1 MLKLTEIVKDY
12 RAGDNIVRALDGISV
27 EFRKSEFVSVLGAS
41 GCGKTTLLN
50 IIGGLDRY
58 TSGQLNIEGQNTDT
72 FKSVDWDLYRN
83 QRIGFIFQSY
93 NLIPQISIL
102 ANVELALTLS
112 GVPAKE
118 RKARAA
124 KALEEVGLGAQ
135 LKKKPNQLSGGQM
148 QRVSIARAL
157 INNPDIILADEPTGA
172 LDSTTS
178 VNVMELLKEIAK
190 DKLVIM
196 VTHNP
201 ELAEKY
207 STRIIR
213 MSDGKITGDSMPYD
227 SSAEDEARVQAEKDS
242 VITVAE
248 GEDAAKTAES
258 EPQKDAFEEGTRKA
272 VRELRKQKKA
282 RLKKTSMSFSTA
294 VALSFQNIKSKM
306 GRNMMT
312 VGAGSIGIIC
322 VCLVLG
328 LSTGLTAYINS
339 MGEEMLAAN
348 PVMIGSITADITPLL
363 TGETNFQELFG
374 ENTYPENDVISGE
387 TNSIVDQMQTMVKTN
402 TIDEDFIAK
411 IKKDIEPIAT
421 AVSYDYGYDAML
433 LSKVSVE
440 YEGSDLDL
448 GGITGGL
455 TGEAPQDGNPF
466 SQVGGIGNV
475 SSALPL
481 QQLAGEEYFDLLAGH
496 LPENANE
503 VVLVVSGSNTV
514 SEAIMA
520 AFDLYG
526 EKVSAAEFV
535 GRQIKIVYNDEKY
548 EKVEGGKFSLRTDYD
563 VLWNTSSSEIEMLT
577 VCGVIRPQKLN
588 DAGTALASMS
598 AGLAYGDG
606 FMERVYQHEH
616 DSEVVIAQQNDR
628 THDVTVTG
636 EDDTLYTGILTYM
649 IAMAGNVTNIYDP
662 VIFSV
667 LTDFM
672 TGVYPLYDTKIAT
685 LGASKLPISID
696 VYAMNYG
703 VKEAVLAAAD
713 ANKIQYT
720 DMAGMITGMLSN
732 MVDVISVVLICFTSV
747 SLVVSSVMIGI
758 ITYISVVERTKE
770 IGILRSLGAR
780 KTDVAR
786 VFIAESLMIGLASGI
801 LGALLAYLLSVPIN
815 AIVGAVLGDMIAG
828 ASLCI
833 LQPYQALLM
842 VGVSAVLTVIAGSIP
857 SYIASKRDPVI
868 AEKRIRI
875 SERRKGKGSSRYK
888 RELPFRLSLP

>member
-12 RAGDNIVRALDGISV
+12 RAGDNIVRALDGITV

-248 GEDAAKTAES
+248 GEDAAKAAES

-402 TIDEDFIAK
+402 TINEDFIAK

-535 GRQIKIVYNDEKY
+535 DRQIKIVYNDEKY

-563 VLWNTSSSEIEMLT
+563 VLWNTSSLEIETLT

-606 FMERVYQHEH
+606 FMEQVYRHEH

-868 AEKRIRI
+868 ALR
-875 SERRKGKGSSRYK
+875 SE
-888 RELPFRLSLP
+888 

>member
-58 TSGQLNIEGQNTDT
+58 TSGQLNIDGQNTDT

-112 GVPAKE
+112 GVPAKD
-118 RKARAA
+118 RKKRAQE
-124 KALEEVGLGAQ
+124 ALEKVGLGAQ
-135 LKKKPNQLSGGQM
+135 IKKKPNQLSGGQM

-178 VNVMELLKEIAK
+178 VNVMELLKEIAQ
-190 DKLVIM
+190 DRLVIM

-201 ELAEKY
+201 ELAEQY

-213 MSDGKITGDSMPYD
+213 MSDGKITGDTMPYD
-227 SSAEDEARVQAEKDS
+227 SSAEDEALAKSFNAEQS
-242 VITVAE
+242 
-248 GEDAAKTAES
+248 S
-258 EPQKDAFEEGTRKA
+258 EPEGDAFEEGTRKA
-272 VRELRKQKKA
+272 VKQLRKQKKA
-282 RLKKTSMSFSTA
+282 RLKKTSMNFFTA
-294 VALSFQNIKSKM
+294 VALSFQNIKSKI
-306 GRNMMT
+306 GRNLMT

-328 LSTGLTAYINS
+328 LSTGLTGYINS

-374 ENTYPENDVISGE
+374 ENTYPDDDIISGE
-387 TNSIVDQMQTMVKTN
+387 TNSIVQQMQTMVKTN
-402 TIDEDFIAK
+402 DIDEEFIAK
-411 IKKDIEPIAT
+411 IKSDIEPIAT
-421 AVSYDYGYDAML
+421 AVSYDYGYDALL
-433 LSKVSVE
+433 LSKVSTE

-448 GGITGGL
+448 GSITGGMGGN
-455 TGEAPQDGNPF
+455 TSQDGNPF
-466 SQVGGIGNV
+466 SQVNGIGNV

-481 QQLAGEEYFDLLAGH
+481 QQLAGEKYFDILAGR
-496 LPENANE
+496 LPQNANE

-520 AFDLYG
+520 AFDLY
-526 EKVSAAEFV
+526 EQEISASEFLGKQV
-535 GRQIKIVYNDEKY
+535 KLVFNDAKY
-548 EKVEGGKFSLRTDYD
+548 VTVEEGKYSQRTDYD
-563 VLWNTSSSEIEMLT
+563 VLWNTSSSEIETLT

-588 DAGTALASMS
+588 DAGTALASMT

-606 FMERVYQHEH
+606 FMDNIYEHEH
-616 DSEVVIAQQNDR
+616 DSAVVLAQQADR
-628 THDVTVTG
+628 THDVTVTDG
-636 EDDTLYTGILTYM
+636 DDTLYTSIITYM
-649 IAMAGNVTNIYDP
+649 ISMAGNVTNIYDP
-662 VIFSV
+662 IIFSV

-685 LGASKLPISID
+685 LGASKLPINID
-696 VYAMNYG
+696 VYALNYG
-703 VKEAVLAAAD
+703 VKDAVITAAD
-713 ANKIQYT
+713 AAGIKYT

-801 LGALLAYLLSVPIN
+801 LGALLAYLIAIPIN
-815 AIVGAVLGDMIAG
+815 AIVGAVLGDMLAG
-828 ASLCI
+828 ATLCI
-833 LQPYQALLM
+833 LQPLHALLM
-842 VGVSAVLTVIAGSIP
+842 VGVSALLTVIAGSIP

-868 AEKRIRI
+868 ALR
-875 SERRKGKGSSRYK
+875 SE
-888 RELPFRLSLP
+888 

>member
-58 TSGQLNIEGQNTDT
+58 TSGQLSIDGQNTDT

-112 GVPAKE
+112 GVPAKD
-118 RKARAA
+118 RKKRAQE
-124 KALEEVGLGAQ
+124 ALEKVGLGAQ
-135 LKKKPNQLSGGQM
+135 IKKKPNQLSGGQM

-178 VNVMELLKEIAK
+178 VNVMELLKEIAQ
-190 DKLVIM
+190 DRLVIM

-201 ELAEKY
+201 ELAEQY

-213 MSDGKITGDSMPYD
+213 MSDGKITGDTMPYD
-227 SSAEDEARVQAEKDS
+227 SSAEDEALAKSFNAEQA
-242 VITVAE
+242 
-248 GEDAAKTAES
+248 S
-258 EPQKDAFEEGTRKA
+258 EPEGDAFEEGTRKA
-272 VRELRKQKKA
+272 VRQLRKQKKA
-282 RLKKTSMSFSTA
+282 RLKKTSMNFFTA
-294 VALSFQNIKSKM
+294 VALSFQNIKSKI
-306 GRNMMT
+306 GRNLMT

-328 LSTGLTAYINS
+328 LSTGLTGYINS

-374 ENTYPENDVISGE
+374 ENTYPDDDIISGE
-387 TNSIVDQMQTMVKTN
+387 TNSIVQQMQTMVKTN
-402 TIDEDFIAK
+402 DIDEEFIAK
-411 IKKDIEPIAT
+411 IKRDIEPIAT
-421 AVSYDYGYDAML
+421 AVSYDYGYDALL
-433 LSKVSVE
+433 LSKVSTE

-448 GGITGGL
+448 GSITGGMGGN
-455 TGEAPQDGNPF
+455 TSQDGNPF
-466 SQVGGIGNV
+466 SQVNGIGNV

-481 QQLAGEEYFDLLAGH
+481 QQLAGEKYFDVLAGR
-496 LPENANE
+496 LPQSANE

-520 AFDLYG
+520 AFDLY
-526 EKVSAAEFV
+526 EQEISASEFLGKQV
-535 GRQIKIVYNDEKY
+535 KLVFNDAKY
-548 EKVEGGKFSLRTDYD
+548 VPVEEGKYSQRTDYD
-563 VLWNTSSSEIEMLT
+563 VLWNTSSSEIETLT

-588 DAGTALASMS
+588 DAGTALASMT

-606 FMERVYQHEH
+606 FMDNIYEHEH
-616 DSEVVIAQQNDR
+616 DSAVVLAQQADR
-628 THDVTVTG
+628 THDVTVTDG
-636 EDDTLYTGILTYM
+636 DDTLYTSIITYM
-649 IAMAGNVTNIYDP
+649 ISMAGNVTNIYDP
-662 VIFSV
+662 IIFSV

-685 LGASKLPISID
+685 LGASKLPITID
-696 VYAMNYG
+696 VYALNYG
-703 VKEAVLAAAD
+703 VKDAVITAAD
-713 ANKIQYT
+713 AAGIKYT

-801 LGALLAYLLSVPIN
+801 LGALLAYLIAIPIN
-815 AIVGAVLGDMIAG
+815 AIVGAVLGDMLAG
-828 ASLCI
+828 ATLCI
-833 LQPYQALLM
+833 LQPLHALLM
-842 VGVSAVLTVIAGSIP
+842 VGVSALLTVIAGSIP

-868 AEKRIRI
+868 ALR
-875 SERRKGKGSSRYK
+875 SE
-888 RELPFRLSLP
+888 

>member
-213 MSDGKITGDSMPYD
+213 MSDGKITGDSKPYD
-227 SSAEDEARVQAEKDS
+227 SSAEDEARVQAEKDF
-242 VITVAE
+242 VITAAE
-248 GEDAAKTAES
+248 GEDAAKAAES

-402 TIDEDFIAK
+402 TIDEEFIAK

-526 EKVSAAEFV
+526 EKVSAAEIV

-548 EKVEGGKFSLRTDYD
+548 EKVEGGKFSLRTDYYD
-563 VLWNTSSSEIEMLT
+563 LWNTSSSEIEMLT

-868 AEKRIRI
+868 ALR
-875 SERRKGKGSSRYK
+875 SE
-888 RELPFRLSLP
+888 

>member
-227 SSAEDEARVQAEKDS
+227 SSAEDEARVQAEKDF

-248 GEDAAKTAES
+248 GEDAAKAAES

-282 RLKKTSMSFSTA
+282 RLKKTSMNFSTA

-374 ENTYPENDVISGE
+374 ENTYPDDDVISGE

-402 TIDEDFIAK
+402 TINEDFIAK

-496 LPENANE
+496 LPANANE

-535 GRQIKIVYNDEKY
+535 DRQIKIVYNDEKY

-563 VLWNTSSSEIEMLT
+563 VLWNTSSSEIETLT

-606 FMERVYQHEH
+606 FMEQVYRHEH
-616 DSEVVIAQQNDR
+616 DSKVVIAQQNDR

-636 EDDTLYTGILTYM
+636 EDDTLYTSILTYM

-868 AEKRIRI
+868 ALR
-875 SERRKGKGSSRYK
+875 SE
-888 RELPFRLSLP
+888 

>member
-58 TSGQLNIEGQNTDT
+58 TSGQLNIDGQNTDT

-112 GVPAKE
+112 GVPAKD
-118 RKARAA
+118 RKKRAQE
-124 KALEEVGLGAQ
+124 ALEKVGLGAQ
-135 LKKKPNQLSGGQM
+135 IKKKPNQLSGGQM

-178 VNVMELLKEIAK
+178 VNVMELLKEIAQ
-190 DKLVIM
+190 DRLVIM

-201 ELAEKY
+201 ELAEQY

-213 MSDGKITGDSMPYD
+213 MSDGKITGDTMPYD
-227 SSAEDEARVQAEKDS
+227 SSAEDEALAKSFNAEQA
-242 VITVAE
+242 
-248 GEDAAKTAES
+248 S
-258 EPQKDAFEEGTRKA
+258 EPEGDAFEEGTRKA
-272 VRELRKQKKA
+272 VKQLRKQKKA
-282 RLKKTSMSFSTA
+282 RLKKTSMNFFTA
-294 VALSFQNIKSKM
+294 VALSFQNIKSKI
-306 GRNMMT
+306 GRNLMT

-328 LSTGLTAYINS
+328 LSTGLTGYINS

-374 ENTYPENDVISGE
+374 KNTYPDDDIISGE
-387 TNSIVDQMQTMVKTN
+387 TNSIVQQMQTMVKTN
-402 TIDEDFIAK
+402 DIDEEFIAK
-411 IKKDIEPIAT
+411 IKSDIEPIAT
-421 AVSYDYGYDAML
+421 AVSYDYGYDALL
-433 LSKVSVE
+433 LSKVSTE

-448 GGITGGL
+448 GSITGGMGGN
-455 TGEAPQDGNPF
+455 TSQDGNPF
-466 SQVGGIGNV
+466 SQVNGIGNV

-481 QQLAGEEYFDLLAGH
+481 QQLAGEKYFDLLAGR
-496 LPENANE
+496 LPQNANE

-520 AFDLYG
+520 AFDLY
-526 EKVSAAEFV
+526 EQEISASEFLGKQV
-535 GRQIKIVYNDEKY
+535 KLVFNDAKY
-548 EKVEGGKFSLRTDYD
+548 VPVEEGKYSQRTDYD
-563 VLWNTSSSEIEMLT
+563 VLWNTSSSEIETLT

-588 DAGTALASMS
+588 DAGTALASMT

-606 FMERVYQHEH
+606 FMDNIYEHEH
-616 DSEVVIAQQNDR
+616 DSAVVLAQQADR
-628 THDVTVTG
+628 THDVTVTDG
-636 EDDTLYTGILTYM
+636 DDTLYTSIITYM
-649 IAMAGNVTNIYDP
+649 VSMAGNVTNIYDP
-662 VIFSV
+662 IIFSV

-685 LGASKLPISID
+685 LGASKLPITID
-696 VYAMNYG
+696 VYALNYG
-703 VKEAVLAAAD
+703 VKDAVITAAD
-713 ANKIQYT
+713 AAGIKYT

-801 LGALLAYLLSVPIN
+801 LGALLAYLIAIPIN
-815 AIVGAVLGDMIAG
+815 AIVGAVLGDMLAG
-828 ASLCI
+828 ATLCI
-833 LQPYQALLM
+833 LQPLHALLM
-842 VGVSAVLTVIAGSIP
+842 VGVSALLTVIAGSIP

-868 AEKRIRI
+868 ALR
-875 SERRKGKGSSRYK
+875 SE
-888 RELPFRLSLP
+888 

>member
-58 TSGQLNIEGQNTDT
+58 TSGQLNIDGQNTDT

-112 GVPAKE
+112 GVPAKD
-118 RKARAA
+118 RKKRAQE
-124 KALEEVGLGAQ
+124 ALEKVGLGAQ
-135 LKKKPNQLSGGQM
+135 IKKKPNQLSGGQM

-178 VNVMELLKEIAK
+178 VNVMELLKEIAQ
-190 DKLVIM
+190 DRLVIM

-201 ELAEKY
+201 ELAEQY

-213 MSDGKITGDSMPYD
+213 MSDGKITGDTMPYD
-227 SSAEDEARVQAEKDS
+227 SSAEDEALAKSFNAEQA
-242 VITVAE
+242 
-248 GEDAAKTAES
+248 S
-258 EPQKDAFEEGTRKA
+258 EPEGDAFEEGTRKA
-272 VRELRKQKKA
+272 VKQLRKQKKA
-282 RLKKTSMSFSTA
+282 RLKKTSMNFFTA
-294 VALSFQNIKSKM
+294 VALSFQNIKSKI
-306 GRNMMT
+306 GRNLMT

-328 LSTGLTAYINS
+328 LSTGLTGYINS

-374 ENTYPENDVISGE
+374 ENTYPDDDIISGE
-387 TNSIVDQMQTMVKTN
+387 TNSIVQQMQTMVKTN
-402 TIDEDFIAK
+402 DIDEEFIAK
-411 IKKDIEPIAT
+411 IKSDIEPIAT
-421 AVSYDYGYDAML
+421 AVSYDYGYDALL
-433 LSKVSVE
+433 LSKVSTE

-448 GGITGGL
+448 GSITGGMGGN
-455 TGEAPQDGNPF
+455 TSQDGNPF
-466 SQVGGIGNV
+466 SQVNGIGNV
-475 SSALPL
+475 SSAITL
-481 QQLAGEEYFDLLAGH
+481 QQLAGEKYFDVLAGR
-496 LPENANE
+496 LPQSANE

-520 AFDLYG
+520 AFDLY
-526 EKVSAAEFV
+526 EQEISASEFV
-535 GRQIKIVYNDEKY
+535 GKQVKLVYNDAKY
-548 EKVEGGKFSLRTDYD
+548 VPVEEGKYSQRTDYD
-563 VLWNTSSSEIEMLT
+563 VLWNTSSSEIETLT

-588 DAGTALASMS
+588 DAGTALASMT

-606 FMERVYQHEH
+606 FMDNIYEHEH
-616 DSEVVIAQQNDR
+616 DSAVVQAQQADR
-628 THDVTVTG
+628 THDVTVTDG
-636 EDDTLYTGILTYM
+636 DDTLYTSIITYM
-649 IAMAGNVTNIYDP
+649 ISMAGNVTNIYDP
-662 VIFSV
+662 IIFSV

-685 LGASKLPISID
+685 LGASKLPINID
-696 VYAMNYG
+696 VYALNYG
-703 VKEAVLAAAD
+703 VKDAVITAAD
-713 ANKIQYT
+713 AAGIKYT

-801 LGALLAYLLSVPIN
+801 LGALLAYLIAIPIN
-815 AIVGAVLGDMIAG
+815 AIVGAVLGDMLAG
-828 ASLCI
+828 ATLCI
-833 LQPYQALLM
+833 LQPLHALLM
-842 VGVSAVLTVIAGSIP
+842 VGVSALLTVIAGSIP

-868 AEKRIRI
+868 ALR
-875 SERRKGKGSSRYK
+875 SE
-888 RELPFRLSLP
+888 

>member
-58 TSGQLNIEGQNTDT
+58 TSGQLNIDGQNTDT

-112 GVPAKE
+112 GVPAKD
-118 RKARAA
+118 RKKRAQE
-124 KALEEVGLGAQ
+124 ALEKVGLGAQ
-135 LKKKPNQLSGGQM
+135 IKKKPNQLSGGQM

-178 VNVMELLKEIAK
+178 VNVMELLKEIAQ
-190 DKLVIM
+190 DRLVIM

-201 ELAEKY
+201 ELAEQY

-213 MSDGKITGDSMPYD
+213 MSDGKITGDTMPYD
-227 SSAEDEARVQAEKDS
+227 SSAEDEALAKSFNAEQA
-242 VITVAE
+242 
-248 GEDAAKTAES
+248 S
-258 EPQKDAFEEGTRKA
+258 EPEGDAFEEGTRKA
-272 VRELRKQKKA
+272 VKQLRKQKKA
-282 RLKKTSMSFSTA
+282 RLKKTSMNFFTA
-294 VALSFQNIKSKM
+294 VALSFQNIKSKI
-306 GRNMMT
+306 GRNLMT

-328 LSTGLTAYINS
+328 LSTGLTGYINS

-374 ENTYPENDVISGE
+374 ENTYPDDDIISGE
-387 TNSIVDQMQTMVKTN
+387 TNSIVQQMQTMVKTN
-402 TIDEDFIAK
+402 DIDEEFIAK
-411 IKKDIEPIAT
+411 IKSDIEPIAT
-421 AVSYDYGYDAML
+421 AVSYDYGYDALL
-433 LSKVSVE
+433 LSKVSTE

-448 GGITGGL
+448 GSITGGMGGN
-455 TGEAPQDGNPF
+455 TSQDGNPF
-466 SQVGGIGNV
+466 SQVNGIGNV

-481 QQLAGEEYFDLLAGH
+481 QQLAGEKYFDILAGR
-496 LPENANE
+496 LPQNANE

-520 AFDLYG
+520 AFDLY
-526 EKVSAAEFV
+526 EQEISASEFV
-535 GRQIKIVYNDEKY
+535 GKQVKLVYNDAKY
-548 EKVEGGKFSLRTDYD
+548 VPVEEGKYSQRTDYD
-563 VLWNTSSSEIEMLT
+563 VLWNTSSSEIETLT

-588 DAGTALASMS
+588 DAGTALASMT

-606 FMERVYQHEH
+606 FMDNIYEHEH
-616 DSEVVIAQQNDR
+616 DSAVVQAQQADR
-628 THDVTVTG
+628 THDVTVTDG
-636 EDDTLYTGILTYM
+636 DDTLYTSIITYM
-649 IAMAGNVTNIYDP
+649 ISMAGNVTNIYDP
-662 VIFSV
+662 IIFSV

-685 LGASKLPISID
+685 LGASKLPINID
-696 VYAMNYG
+696 VYALNYG
-703 VKEAVLAAAD
+703 VKDAVITAAD
-713 ANKIQYT
+713 AAGIKYT

-801 LGALLAYLLSVPIN
+801 LGALLAYLIAIPIN
-815 AIVGAVLGDMIAG
+815 AIVGAVLGDMLAG
-828 ASLCI
+828 ATLCI
-833 LQPYQALLM
+833 LQPLHALLM
-842 VGVSAVLTVIAGSIP
+842 VGVSALLTVIAGSIP

-868 AEKRIRI
+868 ALR
-875 SERRKGKGSSRYK
+875 SE
-888 RELPFRLSLP
+888 

>member
-58 TSGQLNIEGQNTDT
+58 TSGQLSIDGQNTDT

-112 GVPAKE
+112 GVPAKD
-118 RKARAA
+118 RKKRAQE
-124 KALEEVGLGAQ
+124 ALEKVGLGAQ
-135 LKKKPNQLSGGQM
+135 IKKKPNQLSGGQM

-190 DKLVIM
+190 DRLVIM

-201 ELAEKY
+201 ELAEQY

-213 MSDGKITGDSMPYD
+213 MSDGKITGDTMPYD
-227 SSAEDEARVQAEKDS
+227 SSAEDEALAKSFNAEQA
-242 VITVAE
+242 
-248 GEDAAKTAES
+248 S
-258 EPQKDAFEEGTRKA
+258 EPEGDAFEEGTRKA
-272 VRELRKQKKA
+272 VKQLRKQKKA
-282 RLKKTSMSFSTA
+282 RLKKTSMNFFTA
-294 VALSFQNIKSKM
+294 IALSFQNIKSKI
-306 GRNMMT
+306 GRNLMT

-328 LSTGLTAYINS
+328 LSTGLTGYINS

-374 ENTYPENDVISGE
+374 KNTYPDDDIISGE
-387 TNSIVDQMQTMVKTN
+387 TNSIVQQMQTMVKTN
-402 TIDEDFIAK
+402 DIDEEFIAK
-411 IKKDIEPIAT
+411 IKRDIEPIAT
-421 AVSYDYGYDAML
+421 AVSYDYGYDALL
-433 LSKVSVE
+433 LSKVSTE

-448 GGITGGL
+448 GSITGG
-455 TGEAPQDGNPF
+455 TGGSASQDGNPF
-466 SQVGGIGNV
+466 SQVNGIGNV
-475 SSALPL
+475 SSALTL
-481 QQLAGEEYFDLLAGH
+481 QQLAGEKYFDVLAGR
-496 LPENANE
+496 LPQSANE

-520 AFDLYG
+520 AFDLY
-526 EKVSAAEFV
+526 EQEISASEFV
-535 GRQIKIVYNDEKY
+535 GKQVKLVYNDAKY
-548 EKVEGGKFSLRTDYD
+548 VPVEEGKYSQRTDYD
-563 VLWNTSSSEIEMLT
+563 VLWNTSSPEIETLT

-588 DAGTALASMS
+588 DAGTALASMT
-598 AGLAYGDG
+598 AGLAYGNG
-606 FMERVYQHEH
+606 FMDNIYEHEH
-616 DSEVVIAQQNDR
+616 DSAVVLAQQADR
-628 THDVTVTG
+628 THDVTVTDG
-636 EDDTLYTGILTYM
+636 DDTLYTSIITYM
-649 IAMAGNVTNIYDP
+649 ISMAGNVTNIYDP
-662 VIFSV
+662 IIFSV

-685 LGASKLPISID
+685 LGASKLPINID
-696 VYAMNYG
+696 VYALNYG
-703 VKEAVLAAAD
+703 VKDAVITAAD
-713 ANKIQYT
+713 AAGIKYT

-801 LGALLAYLLSVPIN
+801 LGALLAYLIAIPIN
-815 AIVGAVLGDMIAG
+815 AIVGAVLGDMLAG
-828 ASLCI
+828 ATLCI
-833 LQPYQALLM
+833 LQPLHALLM
-842 VGVSAVLTVIAGSIP
+842 VGVSALLTVIAGSIP

-868 AEKRIRI
+868 ALR
-875 SERRKGKGSSRYK
+875 SE
-888 RELPFRLSLP
+888 

>member
-58 TSGQLNIEGQNTDT
+58 TSGQLNIDGQNTDT

-112 GVPAKE
+112 GVPAKD
-118 RKARAA
+118 RKKRAQE
-124 KALEEVGLGAQ
+124 ALEKVGLGAQ
-135 LKKKPNQLSGGQM
+135 IKKKPNQLSGGQM

-178 VNVMELLKEIAK
+178 VNVMELLKEIAQ
-190 DKLVIM
+190 DRLVIM

-201 ELAEKY
+201 ELAEQY

-213 MSDGKITGDSMPYD
+213 MSDGKITGDTMPYD
-227 SSAEDEARVQAEKDS
+227 SSAEDEALAKSFNAEQA
-242 VITVAE
+242 
-248 GEDAAKTAES
+248 S
-258 EPQKDAFEEGTRKA
+258 EPEGDAFEEGTRKA
-272 VRELRKQKKA
+272 VKQLRKQKKA
-282 RLKKTSMSFSTA
+282 RLKKTSMNFFTA
-294 VALSFQNIKSKM
+294 VALSFQNIKSKI
-306 GRNMMT
+306 GRNLMT

-328 LSTGLTAYINS
+328 LSTGLTGYINS

-374 ENTYPENDVISGE
+374 ENTYPDDDIISGE
-387 TNSIVDQMQTMVKTN
+387 TNSIVQQMQTMVKTN
-402 TIDEDFIAK
+402 DIDEEFIAK
-411 IKKDIEPIAT
+411 IKSDIEPIAT
-421 AVSYDYGYDAML
+421 AVSYDYGYDALL
-433 LSKVSVE
+433 LSKVSTE

-448 GGITGGL
+448 GSITGGMGGN
-455 TGEAPQDGNPF
+455 TSQDGNPF
-466 SQVGGIGNV
+466 SQVNGIGNV

-481 QQLAGEEYFDLLAGH
+481 QQLAGEKYFDILAGR
-496 LPENANE
+496 LPQNANE

-520 AFDLYG
+520 AFDLY
-526 EKVSAAEFV
+526 EQEISASEFV
-535 GRQIKIVYNDEKY
+535 GKQVKLVYNDAKY
-548 EKVEGGKFSLRTDYD
+548 VPVEEGKYSQRTDYD
-563 VLWNTSSSEIEMLT
+563 VLWNTSSSEIETLT

-588 DAGTALASMS
+588 DAGTALASMT

-606 FMERVYQHEH
+606 FMDNIYEHEH
-616 DSEVVIAQQNDR
+616 DSAVVLAQQADR
-628 THDVTVTG
+628 THDVTVTDG
-636 EDDTLYTGILTYM
+636 DDTLYTSIITYM
-649 IAMAGNVTNIYDP
+649 ISMAGNVTNIYDP
-662 VIFSV
+662 IIFSV

-685 LGASKLPISID
+685 LGASKLPINID
-696 VYAMNYG
+696 VYALNYG
-703 VKEAVLAAAD
+703 VKDAVITAAD
-713 ANKIQYT
+713 AAGIKYT

-801 LGALLAYLLSVPIN
+801 LGALLAYLIAIPIN
-815 AIVGAVLGDMIAG
+815 AIVGAVLGDMLAG
-828 ASLCI
+828 ATLCI
-833 LQPYQALLM
+833 LQPLHALLM
-842 VGVSAVLTVIAGSIP
+842 VGVSALLTVIAGSIP

-868 AEKRIRI
+868 ALR
-875 SERRKGKGSSRYK
+875 SE
-888 RELPFRLSLP
+888 

>member
-58 TSGQLNIEGQNTDT
+58 TSGQLSIDGQNTDT

-112 GVPAKE
+112 GVPAKD
-118 RKARAA
+118 RKKRAQE
-124 KALEEVGLGAQ
+124 ALEKVGLGAQ
-135 LKKKPNQLSGGQM
+135 IKKKPNQLSGGQM

-178 VNVMELLKEIAK
+178 VNVMELLKEIAQ
-190 DKLVIM
+190 DRLVIM

-201 ELAEKY
+201 ELAEQY

-213 MSDGKITGDSMPYD
+213 MSDGKITGDTMPYD
-227 SSAEDEARVQAEKDS
+227 SSAEDEALAKSFNAEQS
-242 VITVAE
+242 
-248 GEDAAKTAES
+248 S
-258 EPQKDAFEEGTRKA
+258 EPEGDAFEEGTRKA
-272 VRELRKQKKA
+272 VKQLRKQKKA
-282 RLKKTSMSFSTA
+282 RLKKTSMNFFTA
-294 VALSFQNIKSKM
+294 VALSFQNIKSKI
-306 GRNMMT
+306 GRNLMT

-328 LSTGLTAYINS
+328 LSTGLTGYINS

-374 ENTYPENDVISGE
+374 KNTYPDDDIISGE
-387 TNSIVDQMQTMVKTN
+387 TNSIVQQMQTMVKTN
-402 TIDEDFIAK
+402 DIDEEFIAK
-411 IKKDIEPIAT
+411 IKSDIEPIAT
-421 AVSYDYGYDAML
+421 AVSYDYGYDALL
-433 LSKVSVE
+433 LSKVSTE

-448 GGITGGL
+448 GSITGGMGGN
-455 TGEAPQDGNPF
+455 TSQDGNPF
-466 SQVGGIGNV
+466 SQVNGIGNV

-481 QQLAGEEYFDLLAGH
+481 QQLAGEKYFDILAGR
-496 LPENANE
+496 LPQNANE

-520 AFDLYG
+520 AFDLY
-526 EKVSAAEFV
+526 EQEISASEFLGKQV
-535 GRQIKIVYNDEKY
+535 KLVFNDAKY
-548 EKVEGGKFSLRTDYD
+548 VPVEEGKYSQRTDYD
-563 VLWNTSSSEIEMLT
+563 VLWNTSSSEIETLT

-588 DAGTALASMS
+588 DAGTALASMT

-606 FMERVYQHEH
+606 FMDNIYEHEH
-616 DSEVVIAQQNDR
+616 DSAVVLAQQADR
-628 THDVTVTG
+628 THDVTVTDG
-636 EDDTLYTGILTYM
+636 DDTLYTSILTYM
-649 IAMAGNVTNIYDP
+649 ISMAGNVTNIYDP
-662 VIFSV
+662 IIFSV

-685 LGASKLPISID
+685 LGASKLPIAID
-696 VYAMNYG
+696 VYALNYG
-703 VKEAVLAAAD
+703 VKDAVITAAD
-713 ANKIQYT
+713 AAGIKYT

-801 LGALLAYLLSVPIN
+801 LGALLAYLIAIPIN
-815 AIVGAVLGDMIAG
+815 AIVGAVLGDMLAG
-828 ASLCI
+828 ATLCI
-833 LQPYQALLM
+833 LQPLHALLM
-842 VGVSAVLTVIAGSIP
+842 VGVSALLTVIAGSIP

-868 AEKRIRI
+868 ALR
-875 SERRKGKGSSRYK
+875 SE
-888 RELPFRLSLP
+888 

>member
-248 GEDAAKTAES
+248 GEDAAKAAES

-402 TIDEDFIAK
+402 TINEDFIAK

-496 LPENANE
+496 LPANANE

-535 GRQIKIVYNDEKY
+535 DRQIKIVYNDEKY

-563 VLWNTSSSEIEMLT
+563 VLWNTSSLEIETLT

-606 FMERVYQHEH
+606 FMEQVYKHEH

-868 AEKRIRI
+868 ALR
-875 SERRKGKGSSRYK
+875 SE
-888 RELPFRLSLP
+888 

>member
-58 TSGQLNIEGQNTDT
+58 TSGQLNIDGQNTDT

-112 GVPAKE
+112 GVPAKD
-118 RKARAA
+118 RKKRAQE
-124 KALEEVGLGAQ
+124 ALEKVGLGAQ
-135 LKKKPNQLSGGQM
+135 IKKKPNQLSGGQM

-178 VNVMELLKEIAK
+178 VNVMELLKEIAQ
-190 DKLVIM
+190 DRLVIM

-201 ELAEKY
+201 ELAEQY

-213 MSDGKITGDSMPYD
+213 MSDGKITGDTMPYD
-227 SSAEDEARVQAEKDS
+227 SSAEDEALAKSFNAEQA
-242 VITVAE
+242 
-248 GEDAAKTAES
+248 S
-258 EPQKDAFEEGTRKA
+258 EPEGDAFEEGTRKA
-272 VRELRKQKKA
+272 VKQLRKQKKA
-282 RLKKTSMSFSTA
+282 RLKKTSMNFFTA
-294 VALSFQNIKSKM
+294 VALSFQNIKSKI
-306 GRNMMT
+306 GRNLMT

-328 LSTGLTAYINS
+328 LSTGLTGYINS

-374 ENTYPENDVISGE
+374 ENTYPDDDIISGE
-387 TNSIVDQMQTMVKTN
+387 TNSIVQQMQTMVKTN
-402 TIDEDFIAK
+402 DIDEEFIAK
-411 IKKDIEPIAT
+411 IKSDIEPIAT
-421 AVSYDYGYDAML
+421 AVSYDYGYDALL
-433 LSKVSVE
+433 LSKVSTE

-448 GGITGGL
+448 GSITGGMGGN
-455 TGEAPQDGNPF
+455 TSQDGNPF
-466 SQVGGIGNV
+466 SQVNGIGNV

-481 QQLAGEEYFDLLAGH
+481 QQLAGEKYFDLLAGR
-496 LPENANE
+496 LPQNANE

-520 AFDLYG
+520 AFDLY
-526 EKVSAAEFV
+526 EQEISASEFV
-535 GRQIKIVYNDEKY
+535 GKQVKLVYNDAKY
-548 EKVEGGKFSLRTDYD
+548 VPVEEGKYSQRTDYD
-563 VLWNTSSSEIEMLT
+563 VLWNTSSSEIETLT

-588 DAGTALASMS
+588 DAGTALVSMT

-606 FMERVYQHEH
+606 FMDNIYEHEH
-616 DSEVVIAQQNDR
+616 DSAVVLAQQADR
-628 THDVTVTG
+628 THDVTVTDG
-636 EDDTLYTGILTYM
+636 DDTLYTSIITYM
-649 IAMAGNVTNIYDP
+649 ISMAGNVTNIYDP
-662 VIFSV
+662 IIFSV

-685 LGASKLPISID
+685 LGASKLPITID
-696 VYAMNYG
+696 VYALNYG
-703 VKEAVLAAAD
+703 VKDAVITAAD
-713 ANKIQYT
+713 AAGIKYT

-801 LGALLAYLLSVPIN
+801 LGALLAYLIAIPIN
-815 AIVGAVLGDMIAG
+815 AIVGAVLGDMLAG
-828 ASLCI
+828 ATLCI
-833 LQPYQALLM
+833 LQPLHALLM
-842 VGVSAVLTVIAGSIP
+842 VGVSALLTVIAGSIP

-868 AEKRIRI
+868 ALR
-875 SERRKGKGSSRYK
+875 SE
-888 RELPFRLSLP
+888 

>member
-227 SSAEDEARVQAEKDS
+227 SSAEDEARVQAEKDF

-248 GEDAAKTAES
+248 GEDAAKAAES

-563 VLWNTSSSEIEMLT
+563 ELWNTSSSEIETLT

-868 AEKRIRI
+868 ALR
-875 SERRKGKGSSRYK
+875 SE
-888 RELPFRLSLP
+888 